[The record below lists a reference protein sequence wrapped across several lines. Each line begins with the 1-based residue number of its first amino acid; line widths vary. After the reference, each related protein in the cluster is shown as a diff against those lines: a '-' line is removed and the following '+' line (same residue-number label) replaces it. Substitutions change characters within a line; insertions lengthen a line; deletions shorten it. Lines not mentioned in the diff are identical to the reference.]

1 MTFRDTLL
9 DQLRKRD
16 KRERQWKEMIN
27 ANQRLLHHAIELQ
40 KRNDQLILYESNNNS
55 THTQNAPANQQQ
67 INDLDRRI
75 RELHEERAEMYKSQS
90 ENAQR
95 LVHMNEQLRAK
106 EETEKQQAE
115 ELSVETKVC
124 KQLLTS
130 IFRIKSFSEKINA
143 LSKECDL
150 QAQQLREKNIVIQI
164 LQDELA
170 TLHLEIVT
178 TEDRSKNLRKE
189 NDQLLQRWMN
199 LKNEEAEKMNEAT
212 QFYEEL
218 RILARNNGQTLRQ
231 VNGKW
236 VMEPSP
242 STTSSKNRT
251 PAEDDLKRSSRIL
264 SNILLPS
271 RVTKK
276 FTMHEGEIYCVQA
289 SSTGSMFATG
299 RVNQTLGGALQTIT
313 SVDFNST
320 DELVLGAST
329 DNATRLWQLSTGRIK
344 HTLTGHIG
352 KVYSAKFNADSNRV
366 VSGSHDRTL
375 KVWDLQKGNCI
386 RTIFTFSS
394 CNDLCLGDAD
404 GLTLISGHM
413 DNNIRV
419 WDTRTGNG
427 IKDMTGLHTSQI
439 TSVCM
444 SPGGSTVLTNSRDHT
459 LKIIDLRMYE
469 VVQSFQADTF
479 RNGIN
484 WSRACFSPDGHYVAA
499 GSADGV
505 LHIWNSR
512 SGKLEKSIEGHGAAV
527 CGLSWNPSGSL
538 LYSADKSKVVCMW
551 DTAHSDS

>member
-1 MTFRDTLL
+1 M
-9 DQLRKRD
+9 
-16 KRERQWKEMIN
+16 
-27 ANQRLLHHAIELQ
+27 
-40 KRNDQLILYESNNNS
+40 SS
-55 THTQNAPANQQQ
+55 
-67 INDLDRRI
+67 
-75 RELHEERAEMYKSQS
+75 
-90 ENAQR
+90 
-95 LVHMNEQLRAK
+95 
-106 EETEKQQAE
+106 
-115 ELSVETKVC
+115 
-124 KQLLTS
+124 
-130 IFRIKSFSEKINA
+130 
-143 LSKECDL
+143 L
-150 QAQQLREKNIVIQI
+150 QAQQLREKNVVIQI

-170 TLHLEIVT
+170 TLQLEIVT
-178 TEDRSKNLRKE
+178 TEDRSKKLRKE

-236 VMEPSP
+236 VMEPSSSS
-242 STTSSKNRT
+242 STKKDN
-251 PAEDDLKRSSRIL
+251 PKDGKRSPRVL
-264 SNILLPS
+264 SNIFLPS
-271 RVTKK
+271 RTSKR
-276 FTMHEGEIYCVQA
+276 FTMHEEEIYCVQA

-299 RVNQTLGGALQTIT
+299 AADKKIKIYDAKTGRVSQTLGGSLQTIT
-313 SVDFNST
+313 AVDFNAT

-329 DNATRLWQLSTGRIK
+329 DCVTRLWQLSTGRIR

-352 KVYSAKFNADSNRV
+352 KVYSARFNADSNRV

-404 GLTLISGHM
+404 GITLVSGHM

-427 IKDMTGLHTSQI
+427 IKDMTGVHTSQI

-459 LKIIDLRMYE
+459 LKLIDLRMYE

-484 WSRACFSPDGHYVAA
+484 WSRACFSPDGHYIAA

-505 LHIWNSR
+505 LHIWNSQ

-527 CGLSWNPSGSL
+527 CGVSWNPSGSL
-538 LYSADKSKVVCMW
+538 LYSADKGKTVCMW
-551 DTAHSDS
+551 DTANPEA